1 VNIQVWMMF
10 EENPKQIPCLSLIP
24 VNISEY
30 ARISNKFHIPV
41 STSEHSRS
49 TRNRIRLPSISLD
62 PNPPSMARTDAQQMV
77 YHLKPLLPLWV
88 IHTTNVHDAL
98 ELALRVISKESENR
112 DHGRRR
118 DVESQFILQD
128 RELLDEFGEA
138 LD

>member
-1 VNIQVWMMF
+1 
-10 EENPKQIPCLSLIP
+10 
-24 VNISEY
+24 
-30 ARISNKFHIPV
+30 
-41 STSEHSRS
+41 
-49 TRNRIRLPSISLD
+49 
-62 PNPPSMARTDAQQMV
+62 MV